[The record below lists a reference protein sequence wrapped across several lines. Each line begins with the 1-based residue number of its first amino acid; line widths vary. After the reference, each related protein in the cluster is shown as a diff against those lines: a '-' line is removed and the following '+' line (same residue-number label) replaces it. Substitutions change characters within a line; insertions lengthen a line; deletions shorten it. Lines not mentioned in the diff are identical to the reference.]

1 MIDEEQLPI
10 VDIGEC
16 WYYNIISKT
25 CIILTIANTGNYQ
38 SHICHYNYHYTV
50 VYILKLKY

>member
-10 VDIGEC
+10 VDIGEH
-16 WYYNIISKT
+16 WYYISKT
-25 CIILTIANTGNYQ
+25 YIILTIANTGNYQ
-38 SHICHYNYHYTV
+38 SHTCHYNYHYTV